1 MVYDGDI
8 MMLLFNKKFGFLF
21 LALTGIFILY
31 GGQKIAAKPI
41 VDPATEAG
49 LMPHKALY
57 SIRLMSSRSAAQL
70 INVSGQMFYEWKPD
84 CDAWIANHSFNLL
97 YEYADSPATKITSDF
112 SQYESFNGNDLNF
125 SSKRK
130 RNGVL
135 FEEYRGHAEL
145 KETGIGE
152 AHFNVPKD
160 VHYDLPKGTLF
171 PMAHTMSVIDQIKQ
185 GKPFRQ
191 DTIFDGSDAEGPVN
205 VNVFIGKEVSGMAKV
220 EPSADLDTS
229 LLNVPARKVRLA
241 FFPVKEN
248 SEIAD
253 YEMDMVFHDNGVVS
267 HMIVEYEDFTVEQ
280 KLIALE
286 KRSSECTV
294 H

>member
-1 MVYDGDI
+1 
-8 MMLLFNKKFGFLF
+8 MMIHINKILCFSLIVCACIAFVGAPQQGF
-21 LALTGIFILY
+21 
-31 GGQKIAAKPI
+31 AKPKA
-41 VDPATEAG
+41 DPATEAG
-49 LMPHKALY
+49 LSPHKALY

-112 SQYESFNGNDLNF
+112 SQYESFDGDDLNF

-171 PMAHTMSVIDQIKQ
+171 PMAHTINVIQQIKD
-185 GKPFRQ
+185 GKPFHQ
-191 DTIFDGSDAEGPVN
+191 DTIFDGSDADGPVN

-241 FFPVKEN
+241 FFPLKDD

-253 YEMDMVFHDNGVVS
+253 YEMDMVFHDNGIVS
-267 HMIVEYEDFTVEQ
+267 HMVVEYEDFTVEQ

-286 KRSSECTV
+286 KRTSQCSA